1 MTGAGRGFCAGADLG
16 DLERGATVDGA
27 ADGSLR
33 DRPRARTF
41 PLTVRKPLIAAI
53 NGAAAGLGLVE
64 ALYCDIRFA
73 TPEAKLTTAFAR
85 RGLVAEYGISWL
97 LPRLVGPSRALDL
110 LLSGRVV
117 RGEEALQLGLVD
129 RLGEP
134 DALVDDAV
142 AYAADLAEHCSP
154 WSMATIK
161 AQVRA
166 DLDRSFAAA
175 VAAADELMLCVVRRA
190 GRRGGRAQLPRA
202 PPAGVPRTRP
212 PEGGV
217 MNFEPTDRGKDYV
230 ERVTAFMDER
240 IYPAEAVYDA
250 QMHASGD
257 PHFHP
262 PILEELKDEA
272 RARGLWNLFHPHP
285 EWGPGLTNAE
295 YAPLAEIMGRSP
307 APGAGGDELQR
318 ARHRQHGG
326 ADAAS
331 APTEHKERWLRPLL
345 DGEIRSAF
353 AMTEPARRLLGRD
366 QHRDADRARRRR
378 VRHQRPQVVDVQ
390 RPAPQLQG
398 ADRDGQ
404 DRPGR
409 PAAPAAVDAGRADRH
424 PRRDDRPRPAGL
436 RLPGPRGPRRG
447 PLRGRARA
455 GRARCWPARA
465 TAS

>member
-1 MTGAGRGFCAGADLG
+1 M
-16 DLERGATVDGA
+16 
-27 ADGSLR
+27 
-33 DRPRARTF
+33 
-41 PLTVRKPLIAAI
+41 IAAI

-64 ALYCDIRFA
+64 ALYCDVRFA

-97 LPRLVGPSRALDL
+97 LPRLVGPSAALDL

-117 RGEEALQLGLVD
+117 RGEEALRLGLVD
-129 RLGEP
+129 RLSEP
-134 DALVDDAV
+134 ERARRRRRRLRRRTSPT
-142 AYAADLAEHCSP
+142 HCSP

-161 AQVRA
+161 AQVQA
-166 DLDRSFAAA
+166 DLERPFAAA
-175 VAAADELMLCVVRRA
+175 VADAEELMLCSFDRPDVQEGVRSYLE
-190 GRRGGRAQLPRA
+190 QRA
-202 PPAGVPRTRP
+202 PAFPSLDPRTA
-212 PEGGV
+212 
-217 MNFEPTDRGKDYV
+217 MNFELTDRGKDYL

-240 IYPAEAVYDA
+240 VYPAEPVYEA
-250 QMHASGD
+250 QMRESGD

-307 APGAGGDELQR
+307 HLAPEAMNC
-318 ARHRQHGG
+318 
-326 ADAAS
+326 S
-331 APTEHKERWLRPLL
+331 APDTGNMEVLTLFGTEEHKERWLRPLL

-353 AMTEPARRLLGRD
+353 AMTEPAVASSRRD

-390 RPAPQLQG
+390 RAAPQLPG

-404 DRPGR
+404 DRSGRRRRTASSRCWSSRSTRPGVTIVR
-409 PAAPAAVDAGRADRH
+409 GLPVFGYQDREGH
-424 PRRDDRPRPAGL
+424 AEVA
-436 RLPGPRGPRRG
+436 
-447 PLRGRARA
+447 LRGRAGAGERAAGRRGRRLHDLPGAARARAHPPLHALDRHGRA
-455 GRARCWPARA
+455 GARA
-465 TAS
+465 AVPAGAGSG